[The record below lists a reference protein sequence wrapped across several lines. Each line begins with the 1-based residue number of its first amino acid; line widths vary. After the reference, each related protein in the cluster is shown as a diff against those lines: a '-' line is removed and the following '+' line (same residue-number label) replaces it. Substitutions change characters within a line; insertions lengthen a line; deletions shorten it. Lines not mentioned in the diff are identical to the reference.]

1 MSRRASRSR
10 VGIVVAAAL
19 LAACGTGPNPSPTLS
34 PAALPTATAAAA
46 PSPTVP
52 AGTPT
57 PSESAV
63 VCPSELPTALASV
76 AELADPACYG
86 STELT
91 IDGWLSEIDLH
102 VVDGEWTPSWTMAL
116 SGLFA
121 QIPTVEEWVF
131 DFLMTD
137 HRPGPMI
144 SVVTPPTS
152 GIDLSGLGRLVTL
165 RGHFADPAASACEV
179 LDWEP
184 DEGQSSQ
191 EPPHLPCERLFVVT
205 NLEGIA
211 FPSPV
216 CPAESP
222 LSHAAF
228 LAADARCFIG
238 REVKVSGWEDVGEG
252 FGGETSIMPISR
264 GDLRTADAQLV
275 ADRWESN
282 LSQFP
287 IFPMTVAGSGVS
299 FDGSDLRVVVTGMF
313 GHEAAESC
321 RVDYAAW
328 SWTPPDSWAVN
339 RCSRLFV
346 ITGVRIR
353 D

>member
-1 MSRRASRSR
+1 MRTRSSGSFI
-10 VGIVVAAAL
+10 GIVMAAAL
-19 LAACGTGPNPSPTLS
+19 LAGCTTGPTGSPTPS
-34 PAALPTATAAAA
+34 PAALPTATAAA
-46 PSPTVP
+46 PSPTMP
-52 AGTPT
+52 ASTPL
-57 PSESAV
+57 PSESAI
-63 VCPSELPTALASV
+63 VCPSALPTTLASV

-91 IDGWLSEIDLH
+91 IDGWLSEIDLY
-102 VVDGEWTPSWTMAL
+102 VVEGEWTPSWTMAL

-121 QIPTVEEWVF
+121 RTPTVQEWIF
-131 DFLMTD
+131 DFLLAD
-137 HRPGPMI
+137 HRPGPVL

-179 LDWEP
+179 KDWEP
-184 DEGQSSQ
+184 DEGQPSQ
-191 EPPHLPCERLFVVT
+191 APPDLPCERLFVVT
-205 NLEGIA
+205 NLEGISW
-211 FPSPV
+211 PSPG
-216 CPAESP
+216 CPSESP

-238 REVKVSGWEDVGEG
+238 REVKVRGWEDDGEG
-252 FGGETSIMPISR
+252 FGGEAPVIPISL
-264 GDLRTADAQLV
+264 GDLRHSDSQFV

-287 IFPMTVAGSGVS
+287 IFPVTVAGSGVT
-299 FDGSDLRVVVTGMF
+299 FDGSDRSVVVTGMF

-321 RVDYAAW
+321 RVDYDAW

-339 RCSRLFV
+339 RCKRLFV